1 MRRSRWQ
8 DADDDGGCLKVMQG
22 KGARANG
29 FVPTTPS
36 AAAPQLVQIVHAR
49 MLERLGCLRHPLN
62 AWLWLGQ
69 TQTLSSALQHS
80 LSHACGQKPGLVVD
94 YAGNAAVKTP
104 VASATAPADPP
115 QRKTRWSAWLP
126 SLKPRPE
133 RTSDAATLPNLAWVC
148 MDPHFASAPRA
159 GLAWLTQVVA
169 PGGFLF
175 FAAPGPGS
183 LWALQDL
190 YSAAGWGPA
199 VPAWPDMPQWGQH
212 LLQAGYLDPVLDVE
226 HIALSYAPSTSSP
239 GATPATPANPVSQ
252 AGPATPARQQP
263 THVDCML
270 QDLRQLGKNTA
281 AHRYP
286 GLRTPAWLERLR
298 HALATVD
305 SLEFEIIYGHA
316 RLPEGQSADVHDA
329 TVKMAYF
336 SLDALRQ
343 TLSKNNY

>member
-49 MLERLGCLRHPLN
+49 MLERLGCLRHPLS

-133 RTSDAATLPNLAWVC
+133 RTSDAAALPNLAWVC

-239 GATPATPANPVSQ
+239 GATPATPYYSCIAGRACDPRAATANACRLHVARPTSIRQ
-252 AGPATPARQQP
+252 KHSSPSLPRFAHPRMAG
-263 THVDCML
+263 
-270 QDLRQLGKNTA
+270 
-281 AHRYP
+281 
-286 GLRTPAWLERLR
+286 
-298 HALATVD
+298 ALASRTG
-305 SLEFEIIYGHA
+305 YG
-316 RLPEGQSADVHDA
+316 GQPRV
-329 TVKMAYF
+329 
-336 SLDALRQ
+336 
-343 TLSKNNY
+343 